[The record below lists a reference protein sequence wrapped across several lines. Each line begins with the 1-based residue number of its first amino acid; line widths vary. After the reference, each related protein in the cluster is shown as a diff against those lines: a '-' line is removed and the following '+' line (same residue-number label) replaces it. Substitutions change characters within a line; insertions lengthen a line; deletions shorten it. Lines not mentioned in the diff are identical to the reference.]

1 VAYRDLQHFLELLRQ
16 QGELAEI
23 HEQVSPALEISE
35 IADRCVKRGGPAL
48 LFRQPAGFQTP
59 VAINL
64 FGTRRRMELA
74 LECEDLDALAAEI
87 AELIDLRVPGGLWAK
102 LKLLPKF
109 SRLRFVEPLRVSR
122 APCQEVVETEQP
134 SLAEIPILTCWPLD
148 GGPYITM
155 PLVHTR
161 HPVRGSR
168 NIGMYRL
175 QVFDQRTLGM
185 HWQLHKGGAEHY
197 RVAEERGQRIEVAIS
212 LGDDPALV
220 YAATA
225 PLPPEIDELMLAGFL
240 RRQRVELVRCVSV
253 DLEVPANA
261 QYVLEGYVDPS
272 ERRLEGP
279 FGDHTGYYSLAEPFP
294 VFHLTAI
301 TRRRDPIYLTT
312 IVGPPPMEDGWLGKA
327 TERLFLPLVRR
338 VLPELV
344 DMNLPV
350 EGIFHNL
357 CIVSIDKRYPGQAKK
372 VMSSIWGLGQ
382 LMFSKIIVVVDRDC
396 DVQDLREVTWR
407 VGTHIDPRRDILLTE
422 GPVDQL
428 DFSAPLEA
436 LGSKMGIDAT
446 RKWKEEGFERPW
458 PPRIEMSP
466 EVRAR
471 IDQLWPRLGLPPCG
485 AAAPGLE
492 PRRQS

>member
-1 VAYRDLQHFLELLRQ
+1 MSGRARISAMAYRDLRHFLEALRAA
-16 QGELAEI
+16 GELVEIREEVAAE
-23 HEQVSPALEISE
+23 LEISA
-35 IADRCVKRGGPAL
+35 IADRAVKRGGPGL
-48 LFRQPAGFQTP
+48 LFTNVRGHSAP

-64 FGTRRRMELA
+64 FATRKRMELA
-74 LECEDLDALAAEI
+74 LQCEDLDGLAAEI
-87 AELIDLRVPGGLWAK
+87 GELLEPKLPAGLWGK
-102 LKLLPKF
+102 LEMLPKF
-109 SRLRFVEPLRVSR
+109 SRLRFMEPRAVSK
-122 APCQEVVETEQP
+122 APCQEIVETERP
-134 SLAEIPILTCWPLD
+134 SLDQIPIITCWPED

-161 HPVRGSR
+161 HPVKGTR

-175 QVFDQRTLGM
+175 QRFDERTLGM

-197 RVAEERGQRIEVAIS
+197 RVAEEQGRRIEVAVS

-240 RRQRVELVRCVSV
+240 RQERVELVKCKTV
-253 DLEVPANA
+253 DLEVPASA

-272 ERRLEGP
+272 ERRMEGP

-294 VFHLTAI
+294 VLHLTAV
-301 TRRRDPIYLTT
+301 TRRREPIYLTT
-312 IVGPPPMEDGWLGKA
+312 IVGPPPMEDGWLGKT
-327 TERLFLPLVRR
+327 TERLFLPLVRK

-357 CIVSIDKRYPGQAKK
+357 CIVSIRKRFPGHAKK
-372 VMSSIWGLGQ
+372 VMSAIWGLGQ
-382 LMFSKIIVVVDRDC
+382 LMFSKIVVVVDHDC
-396 DVQDLREVTWR
+396 NVQDPREVVWR
-407 VGTHIDPRRDILLTE
+407 VGTHIDPQRDILFTE

-428 DFSAPLEA
+428 DFSAPREA

-458 PPRIEMSP
+458 PPKIEMSAA
-466 EVRAR
+466 VRAK
-471 IDQLWPRLGLPPCG
+471 IDALWPRLGLP
-485 AAAPGLE
+485 
-492 PRRQS
+492 